1 MIVSDKSDLDFL
13 LRDSIE
19 NNFRGFS
26 IHYQPQIRAAS
37 GVLFGAEALARWSCG
52 KYGEVCPDEFIPL
65 LEENGKIVALEKWI
79 FREAAKQCSRWRQ
92 IQPDFRMSV
101 NLSCRCLK
109 NTDMCRFVQDTL
121 KQLAIPSEN
130 MILELTESWPMHN
143 GQENEET
150 VLSLQKTGMK
160 LAMDDFGSGYSSLL
174 SLQKFPFHLVKID
187 KEFMKSATRN
197 DEQAAFIPSLTQLC
211 HNIGRQVCLEG
222 VETKEE
228 YEAVRPL
235 GIEVMQGF
243 YFGRPV
249 PAEEFE
255 RLYL

>member
-1 MIVSDKSDLDFL
+1 MIISDRSDLDFL
-13 LRDSIE
+13 LRDSID

-26 IHYQPQIRAAS
+26 IHYQPQIRTNS
-37 GVLFGAEALARWSCG
+37 RTLYGAEALARWSCW

-79 FREAAKQCSRWRQ
+79 FREAANQCRKWRQ
-92 IQPDFRMSV
+92 MLPDFRMSV
-101 NLSCRCLK
+101 NFSCRYLEQ
-109 NTDMCRFVQDTL
+109 TDMGLFAQTTL
-121 KQLAIPSEN
+121 ARLGLPSES

-143 GQENEET
+143 GQAKEET
-150 VLSLQKTGMK
+150 VLGLQKTGMK

-187 KEFMKSATRN
+187 KDFVKSATRK
-197 DEQAAFIPSLTQLC
+197 DGQAAFVPSLTQLC
-211 HNIGRQVCLEG
+211 HSLGRQVCLEG
-222 VETKEE
+222 VETQEE
-228 YEAVRPL
+228 YEAVRQL

-249 PAEEFE
+249 PPEEFE
-255 RLYL
+255 KLYL